1 MLSVSIVIPVFNS
14 ESVIEQV
21 LNSLIEQD
29 YDKNKYEIIL
39 VDDASTDGSV
49 SVIQGFVDNYEN
61 IKLFVND
68 KNSGRSKTRN
78 KAIENSSNELVIML
92 DSDCVPITNQFIN
105 RHVEF
110 HMNNKKGLGIGAIY
124 FPSKSNNSFD
134 QFREQR
140 ENIRLRYG
148 EDTINLEFVYVT
160 TANLSIRMENL
171 KESQGFDEDFKYWGS
186 EDIEF
191 GYRLFRNGYEIS
203 LINKDGDVHHFDER
217 ISLPVYCKRI
227 KNLAQYN
234 MPILLEKH
242 PEIINFFGNF
252 KYLEPMKNRDTV
264 PKYKKYCM
272 QFLVKNCNFIFKR
285 IIKNEAKFS
294 LKLLFFVYKLYIAN
308 FYMEGVQE
316 RVLK

>member
-14 ESVIEQV
+14 ESIIGQV

-39 VDDASTDGSV
+39 VDDASTDKSV
-49 SVIQGFVDNYEN
+49 SVIQGFVDNYKN
-61 IKLFVND
+61 IKLFVNN

-110 HMNNKKGLGIGAIY
+110 HMSNKKGLGIGAIY

-148 EDTINLEFVYVT
+148 ENTTKLEFVYVT

-171 KESQGFDEDFKYWGS
+171 RESQGFDEDFKYWGS

-191 GYRLFRNGYEIS
+191 GYRLFKNDYEIS
-203 LINKDGDVHHFDER
+203 LIEQDGDVHHFDER
-217 ISLPVYCKRI
+217 ISLKVYCKRI

-252 KYLEPMKNRDTV
+252 KYLEPLKARDTV
-264 PKYKKYCM
+264 PKYKKYCI
-272 QFLVKNCNFIFKR
+272 QFLVKNCNFVFKR